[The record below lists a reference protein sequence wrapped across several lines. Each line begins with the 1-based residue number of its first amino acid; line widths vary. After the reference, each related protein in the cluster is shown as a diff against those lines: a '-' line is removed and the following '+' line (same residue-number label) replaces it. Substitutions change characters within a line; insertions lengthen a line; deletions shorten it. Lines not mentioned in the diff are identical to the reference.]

1 MKTNPNCKI
10 NLGLHVVRRRDDGY
24 HDIESLFLPI
34 PLSDELE
41 IVKADNFTFQQDGI
55 ILDCNMDDNVVLRA
69 YHMLRESYGNS
80 VSNVSI
86 RLKKNIPFGAGLGGG
101 SSDAAFTL
109 KMLNDLFNLD
119 ISLADLRA
127 MASRIGADCTFFI
140 DNKPSFVSGIGDQ
153 LSPLDFNPIDGFR
166 LILVKPSE
174 AVSTAD
180 AYRGITTRQ
189 QSGIVAPMPL
199 TEAVKQPINDWHR
212 LVVNDFEAT
221 VFKTHPRL
229 KAIKESLY
237 DAGAL
242 YAAMSGSGATIF
254 GLFASDS
261 NMEHLAKTFRNH
273 GQIFIY

>member
-10 NLGLHVVRRRDDGY
+10 NLGLYVVRRRDDGY

-34 PLSDELE
+34 PLSDELD

-69 YHMLRESYGNS
+69 YRMLRESYGNS

-140 DNKPSFVSGIGDQ
+140 DNKPSFVSGIGDK

-189 QSGIVAPMPL
+189 QSGIIAPMPL

-261 NMEHLAKTFRNH
+261 NMDHIAETFRNH

>member
-69 YHMLRESYGNS
+69 YRMLRESYGNS

-140 DNKPSFVSGIGDQ
+140 DNKPSFVSGIGDK

-199 TEAVKQPINDWHR
+199 TEAVKQPIKDWHR

-261 NMEHLAKTFRNH
+261 NMEHIAETFRNH

>member
-10 NLGLHVVRRRDDGY
+10 NLGLYVVRRRDDGY

-34 PLSDELE
+34 PLSDELD

-69 YHMLRESYGNS
+69 YRMLRESYGNS

-140 DNKPSFVSGIGDQ
+140 DNKPSFVSGIGDK

-189 QSGIVAPMPL
+189 QSGIIAPMPL

-261 NMEHLAKTFRNH
+261 NMEHIAETFRNH